1 MLQYVRMALSPA
13 SSLYY
18 RETEMPDPDICDNL
32 PDLVAGYHSS
42 SEAESCPL
50 QQSFTSQ
57 PKASRCC
64 DRLVAGQSAA
74 IRRYTVRKESAECAL
89 HLQRNSISR
98 EIAIQCSGGSQRS
111 TAHWHRHHREIAIQC
126 SGGSSHFAGDA
137 ARQHSLFFS
146 NGGIGRGPAGLLQG
160 QVASF
165 PQ

>member
-1 MLQYVRMALSPA
+1 MRGTRKVGTSLSASQVTRHLSHLCFHWVLARFTHSTAPMLQYVRMALSPA

-98 EIAIQCSGGSQRS
+98 EIASP
-111 TAHWHRHHREIAIQC
+111 EK
-126 SGGSSHFAGDA
+126 
-137 ARQHSLFFS
+137 
-146 NGGIGRGPAGLLQG
+146 
-160 QVASF
+160 
-165 PQ
+165 

>member
-74 IRRYTVRKESAECAL
+74 IRRYTVLLFLWRCYFS
-89 HLQRNSISR
+89 
-98 EIAIQCSGGSQRS
+98 
-111 TAHWHRHHREIAIQC
+111 
-126 SGGSSHFAGDA
+126 GDA
-137 ARQHSLFFS
+137 ISLEMQRANTLFS
-146 NGGIGRGPAGLLQG
+146 SQMAALDVAPPGSFKVKWPASRNKNKTKPGSRLQ
-160 QVASF
+160 QR
-165 PQ
+165 PL